1 MNLPVCVKQSI
12 LEQDTKTKGYGIGC
26 RDASRQGQGKHGGR
40 VETQR
45 RSRESEG
52 LALHHPGTEWSTLK
66 RICALFEDAV
76 GELEFPDIADEL
88 FNLLICYAGDG
99 RHIPEPPVVLGHTI
113 ADSIA
118 NAEVGVVAR
127 FVNPVNEGRAGG

>member
-1 MNLPVCVKQSI
+1 ML
-12 LEQDTKTKGYGIGC
+12 QDRERGNAAAGLRHKGAHEKL
-26 RDASRQGQGKHGGR
+26 RSWR
-40 VETQR
+40 VT
-45 RSRESEG
+45 S
-52 LALHHPGTEWSTLK
+52 PGEEWSTRK
-66 RICALFEDAV
+66 RICARFEDAV

-99 RHIPEPPVVLGHTI
+99 RHIPEPPVVLGHAI